1 MERYNE
7 YKDSGVQWL
16 GEIPSHWEVVRL
28 KSVIKDSQSGVWG
41 EDPKHDGSDTLC
53 LRVAD
58 FNYNNGYL
66 KEDNLTY
73 RNYGKELSSNKQLQM
88 RDLLLE
94 KSGGGDLYPVGRVVR
109 YNFNGIVATCS
120 NFIQKLTPR
129 DNVDSDFI
137 YYLFRTMYYLKV
149 NGLYYNQTTGIQNLK
164 VKEYLS
170 QTVFLP
176 PLSEQ
181 QAIANYLD
189 TATAKIDEA
198 IAQQQKMIGLLNER
212 KQIIINNAVTK
223 GLNPDAPMK
232 DSGVEWI
239 GEIPEHWEVSRI
251 KNVITLLTDYDAN
264 GSFSD
269 IAKNCNINNGT
280 PYAWMVRTTDL
291 VNNRVGIVEGNNYCD
306 KKTYDYLAKSSLES
320 GDLLMTKRGN
330 VGMVYVV
337 PECSCPMTLAP
348 NLYLLKT
355 KASDINNR
363 YLMHYLSSTKPKS
376 QLAILNKSTTLG
388 ALYKDDVK
396 SLQIVL
402 PPIDEQLLLA
412 QFIDKELDKV
422 DSVISNCNR
431 QISLLQERKQ
441 IIIND
446 VVTGKVKVS

>member
-181 QAIANYLD
+181 QAIASYLD

-198 IAQQQKMIGLLNER
+198 ISQQQKMIDLLNER

-232 DSGVEWI
+232 DSGVDWI
-239 GEIPEHWEVSRI
+239 GEIPEHWELMQYRHLFYNLDKLRQPISADKRSRNNPQYDYYGASGVIDKIDYYNVENKVLLIGEDGANLLLRNLPLIYKAEGKFWVNNHAHILKPI
-251 KNVITLLTDYDAN
+251 KDDYDFMAYVMEAADYTLFIT
-264 GSFSD
+264 GSAQPKLSQSNLNAVKLP
-269 IAKNCNINNGT
+269 IPPLEEQKS
-280 PYAWMVRTTDL
+280 
-291 VNNRVGIVEGNNYCD
+291 IV
-306 KKTYDYLAKSSLES
+306 DYLAQRTEKI
-320 GDLLMTKRGN
+320 D
-330 VGMVYVV
+330 
-337 PECSCPMTLAP
+337 
-348 NLYLLKT
+348 
-355 KASDINNR
+355 
-363 YLMHYLSSTKPKS
+363 
-376 QLAILNKSTTLG
+376 LAIVNATKL
-388 ALYKDDVK
+388 
-396 SLQIVL
+396 
-402 PPIDEQLLLA
+402 
-412 QFIDKELDKV
+412 
-422 DSVISNCNR
+422 
-431 QISLLQERKQ
+431 ISLLQERKQ

-446 VVTGKVKVS
+446 VVTGKVKVL